1 MSEQINA
8 TNYPHYSVLMSVYYK
23 EKPEYLRQSLDSIF
37 NQTILSD
44 DIVMIEDGPLTEELY
59 YVLDEYAERYGECFK
74 RIANEKNEGLGNA
87 LRKGVLACKN
97 ELIARMDT
105 DDISVLDRCEKQLKV
120 FMQQSELDV
129 VGGQINEFIDNPENV
144 IGQRIVPC
152 SHQDIC
158 LFLKKRDPFNHPTV
172 MFKKSAVLSAGNY
185 LELHYNE
192 DFFLWAR
199 MFLNGAKFA
208 NLSDTL
214 VNMRVSKDL
223 YARRGGYSYYKC
235 QKAMFKF
242 LRKNK
247 VISTIEYLQAKT
259 IRFIVQVLMPNG
271 IRQKFYKKFVRN

>member
-59 YVLDEYAERYGECFK
+59 SVLDEYSERYGECFK
-74 RIANEKNEGLGNA
+74 RVVNEKNEGLGNA
-87 LRKGVLACKN
+87 LQKGVLACKN

-105 DDISVLDRCEKQLKV
+105 DDISLLDRCEKQLQV

-129 VGGQINEFIDNPENV
+129 VGGQINEFIDNPDNV

-152 SHQDIC
+152 SHQDIS

-172 MFKKSAVLSAGNY
+172 MFKRSAVLSAGNY

-192 DFFLWAR
+192 DFYLWAR
-199 MFLNGAKFA
+199 MFLNGAMFA
-208 NLSDTL
+208 NLSDVL
-214 VNMRVSKDL
+214 VNMRVSEDL

-242 LRKNK
+242 LRKSK
-247 VISTIEYLQAKT
+247 IISIFAYFKAKT
-259 IRFIVQVLMPNG
+259 VRFIVQVLMPNKM
-271 IRQKFYKKFVRN
+271 RAWAYRRFLRK